1 MNAIRTGLTSVTF
14 RQKTI
19 DEIVALAHKA
29 QLDGIEWGG
38 DLHVPA
44 GDVQAARHA
53 AKATADAGLS
63 VLSYGSYFH
72 GDEGEDFAPVLESAK
87 ALGAPMVRVWAERS
101 PYEECSVE
109 AFSRCVTAFQKAAD
123 MAAEA
128 GIAVGFE
135 YHRGTFTQTR
145 AGAAALLDAVSRE
158 NVSCYW
164 QPNPDISLEEQL
176 LEMDALLPRLSNIHV
191 FYWTKNNVRHPLSE
205 GIPLW
210 EQYVK
215 HLQKANVPRAM
226 ILEFVEGD
234 SHEAFLRDA
243 ATLHRLWVPRSLQI
257 LQKKYRTSE
266 ELSKNDQNNFRVP
279 RQYLQEPYGRGC
291 FPASG

>member
-1 MNAIRTGLTSVTF
+1 M
-14 RQKTI
+14 
-19 DEIVALAHKA
+19 
-29 QLDGIEWGG
+29 
-38 DLHVPA
+38 
-44 GDVQAARHA
+44 
-53 AKATADAGLS
+53 
-63 VLSYGSYFH
+63 LSYGSYFH

-87 ALGAPMVRVWAERS
+87 ALGAPMVRVWAGRS
-101 PYEECSVE
+101 PYEECSAE

-226 ILEFVEGD
+226 ILEFVEVD

-243 ATLHRLWVPRSLQI
+243 ATLHRLLGSTI
-257 LQKKYRTSE
+257 AANSAE
-266 ELSKNDQNNFRVP
+266 EIQN
-279 RQYLQEPYGRGC
+279 Q
-291 FPASG
+291 

>member
-1 MNAIRTGLTSVTF
+1 
-14 RQKTI
+14 
-19 DEIVALAHKA
+19 
-29 QLDGIEWGG
+29 
-38 DLHVPA
+38 
-44 GDVQAARHA
+44 
-53 AKATADAGLS
+53 
-63 VLSYGSYFH
+63 
-72 GDEGEDFAPVLESAK
+72 
-87 ALGAPMVRVWAERS
+87 
-101 PYEECSVE
+101 
-109 AFSRCVTAFQKAAD
+109 

-215 HLQKANVPRAM
+215 HLQKANVPP
-226 ILEFVEGD
+226 
-234 SHEAFLRDA
+234 RDD
-243 ATLHRLWVPRSLQI
+243 LGICGGRFSRSLFAGCCNLTQAFGFHDRCKI

-291 FPASG
+291 FSGIWLKNGD